1 MTDKWL
7 WLAAVLSLGL
17 SLSPW
22 GHALLYPFKLF
33 TTWIHECGHAA
44 MTVIVGGSVA
54 SITIEPNTSG
64 LTRSLMPAG
73 RIGQG
78 LVASSGY
85 LGASVMGCLL
95 LAAARVQKWTRP
107 ILFGVAAFMLL
118 TLVLWIR
125 NLFGF
130 SAVLG
135 WAVLLLVLARRG
147 TGQVPRFALSLLAIQ
162 VALNAVYDIRI
173 LFMLKSGPSD
183 AETMARLFLL
193 PAWFWAT
200 IWMVTSG
207 LLLLWTLG
215 IARSRQTR

>member
-7 WLAAVLSLGL
+7 WLAAALSLGL

-22 GHALLYPFKLF
+22 GHTALYPFKLF

-44 MTVIVGGSVA
+44 MTVILGGSVT
-54 SITIEPNTSG
+54 SVTLEPNTSG
-64 LTRSLMPAG
+64 LTRSLVPSG

-85 LGASVMGCLL
+85 LAASVMGCLL
-95 LAAARVQKWTRP
+95 LTAARVQKRTRP
-107 ILFGVAAFMLL
+107 ILFGAAVFMLL

-130 SAVLG
+130 AAVLA
-135 WAVLLLVLARRG
+135 WAAFLIVLARRG
-147 TGQVPRFALSLLAIQ
+147 TGRIPRFVLSLLAIQ

-173 LFMLKSGPSD
+173 LFLLEGAPSD

-200 IWMVTSG
+200 TWMVTSG

-215 IARSRQTR
+215 IARGRQGR